1 MNALEVKNLN
11 KSYKGFNLDNVSFS
25 LPQGVIMGLIGE
37 NGAGKSTTIKL
48 IMNSI
53 RRDSGDI
60 TVLGKDN
67 NTDFT
72 RTKEDI
78 GVVLDEAYYP
88 ECMTPVQINK
98 CLKYTYRNWSEKQFF
113 DYMEKFGLP
122 LKKSFKEFSRGMKM
136 KLSIAVAMSHDAKLL
151 ILDEATSGLDP
162 MAREEILNIFFDY
175 TREENHTILI
185 SSHIISDLEKLCDYI
200 TFIHKGKVL
209 FSEEKDQLLE
219 DYAILRCGNEDL
231 KRIPK
236 EQILGKRSSA
246 YSTEVLVKR
255 SKELKEFNLD
265 KAGVEDIILLMT
277 KKEVA

>member
-1 MNALEVKNLN
+1 MNALEIKNLN
-11 KSYKGFNLDNVSFS
+11 KSYKDFSLDNVSFS
-25 LPQGVIMGLIGE
+25 LPQGGIMGLIGE
-37 NGAGKSTTIKL
+37 NGAGKSTIIKL

-53 RRDSGDI
+53 RRESGDI
-60 TVLGKDN
+60 TVLGKAN
-67 NTDFT
+67 NIDFT
-72 RTKEDI
+72 KTKENI
-78 GVVLDEAYYP
+78 GVVLDEAYFP

-98 CLKYTYRNWSEKQFF
+98 CMKYTYTNWSEKQFL
-113 DYMEKFGLP
+113 DYIEKFGLP

-162 MAREEILNIFFDY
+162 MAREEILNIFYDF
-175 TREENHTILI
+175 TRAENHTILI

-200 TFIHKGKVL
+200 TFIHKGKIL
-209 FSEEKDQLLE
+209 FSEEKDQLFE

-246 YSTEVLVKR
+246 YSAEILVRR
-255 SKELKEFNLD
+255 SKDLKEFKLE
-265 KAGVEDIILLMT
+265 KAGIEDIILLMT